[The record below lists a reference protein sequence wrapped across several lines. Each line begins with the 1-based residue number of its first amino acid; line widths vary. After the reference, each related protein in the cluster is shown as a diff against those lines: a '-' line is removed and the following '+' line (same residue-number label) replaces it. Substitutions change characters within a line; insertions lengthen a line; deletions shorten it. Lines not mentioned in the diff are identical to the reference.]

1 MQDEDH
7 EQRDHRQV
15 AARQRREEPGAPAG
29 YKGTLRRVSRLHRK
43 SLLKAGFLNS
53 AEKKFTPMG
62 FPQNHRYIGAAMAET
77 ALDASPVRNPRVLV
91 VDDERSIVDFL
102 RLGLQYEGFQV
113 QTAPDGQAALRLISE
128 FKPHVV
134 VLDVM
139 MPKLDGLAVAEAI
152 RGNKDTGV
160 IILSAKDEVA
170 DRIKGLEVG
179 ADDYLVKPFDFGE
192 LLARI
197 RAVMRRR
204 NPSAGPLLQVQDLS
218 MDEATREVRRGGR
231 TIELSAREFDLLR
244 LLLMHPN
251 QVLARD
257 RILDQVWGYNFFGDA
272 NNVEVYIRYLRQ
284 KLGDEQH
291 KLIQTIRD
299 VGYRIKA

>member
-1 MQDEDH
+1 MVES
-7 EQRDHRQV
+7 
-15 AARQRREEPGAPAG
+15 AATESP
-29 YKGTLRRVSRLHRK
+29 LR
-43 SLLKAGFLNS
+43 A
-53 AEKKFTPMG
+53 
-62 FPQNHRYIGAAMAET
+62 
-77 ALDASPVRNPRVLV
+77 PRVLV
-91 VDDERSIVDFL
+91 VDDEKSIVDFIQ
-102 RLGLQYEGFQV
+102 LGLQYEGFQV
-113 QTAPDGQAALRLISE
+113 QVAADGVAALRLISQ

-139 MPKLDGLAVAEAI
+139 MPRMDGLSVAEAV
-152 RGNKDTGV
+152 RGNKDMGI
-160 IILSAKDEVA
+160 IILSARDEVA

-204 NPSAGPLLQVQDLS
+204 NPSAGPQLQVQDLV
-218 MDEATREVRRGGR
+218 MDEAAREVRRGGAL
-231 TIELSAREFDLLR
+231 IELSLREFDLLR
-244 LLLMHPN
+244 LLMMHPN

-284 KLGDEQH
+284 KLGDDGHQ
-291 KLIQTIRD
+291 LIQTVRG
-299 VGYRIKA
+299 VGYRIKP

>member
-1 MQDEDH
+1 M
-7 EQRDHRQV
+7 
-15 AARQRREEPGAPAG
+15 
-29 YKGTLRRVSRLHRK
+29 
-43 SLLKAGFLNS
+43 
-53 AEKKFTPMG
+53 AEKAP
-62 FPQNHRYIGAAMAET
+62 EV
-77 ALDASPVRNPRVLV
+77 SPSRSPRVLV
-91 VDDERSIVDFL
+91 VDDERSIVDFI

-113 QTAPDGQAALRLISE
+113 QTAPDGQAALRMISE

-204 NPSAGPLLQVQDLS
+204 NPSAGPLLQVQDLT
-218 MDEATREVRRGGR
+218 MDETTREVRRDGR
-231 TIELSAREFDLLR
+231 AIELSAREFDLLR
-244 LLLMHPN
+244 LLMMHPN

-284 KLGDEQH
+284 KLSDEPH
-291 KLIQTIRD
+291 KLIQTVRG

>member
-1 MQDEDH
+1 
-7 EQRDHRQV
+7 
-15 AARQRREEPGAPAG
+15 
-29 YKGTLRRVSRLHRK
+29 
-43 SLLKAGFLNS
+43 
-53 AEKKFTPMG
+53 
-62 FPQNHRYIGAAMAET
+62 MAET
-77 ALDASPVRNPRVLV
+77 APDATPVRNPRVLV

-102 RLGLQYEGFQV
+102 KLGLQYEGVEV
-113 QTAPDGQAALRLISE
+113 QTAPDGQVALRLISE

-139 MPKLDGLAVAEAI
+139 MPKLDGLKVAEAI

-160 IILSAKDEVA
+160 IILSAKDEVQ

-204 NPSAGPLLQVQDLS
+204 NPTAGPQLQVQDVV
-218 MDEATREVRRGGR
+218 MDEGTREVRREGR
-231 TIELSAREFDLLR
+231 AIELSAREFDLLR
-244 LLLMHPN
+244 LLMMHPN
-251 QVLARD
+251 QVLPRD

-272 NNVEVYIRYLRQ
+272 NNVEVYVRYLRQ
-284 KLGDEQH
+284 KLGDGKHQ
-291 KLIQTIRD
+291 LIQTVRG

>member
-1 MQDEDH
+1 MVES
-7 EQRDHRQV
+7 
-15 AARQRREEPGAPAG
+15 AANDSS
-29 YKGTLRRVSRLHRK
+29 LR
-43 SLLKAGFLNS
+43 A
-53 AEKKFTPMG
+53 
-62 FPQNHRYIGAAMAET
+62 
-77 ALDASPVRNPRVLV
+77 PRVLV
-91 VDDERSIVDFL
+91 VDDEKSIVDFIQ
-102 RLGLQYEGFQV
+102 LGLQYEGFQV
-113 QTAPDGQAALRLISE
+113 QVAADGVAALRLISQ

-139 MPKLDGLAVAEAI
+139 MPRMDGLAVAEAV
-152 RGNKDTGV
+152 RGNKDMGI
-160 IILSAKDEVA
+160 IILSARDEVA

-204 NPSAGPLLQVQDLS
+204 NPSAGPQLQVQDVV
-218 MDEATREVRRGGR
+218 MDEAAREVRRGGAL
-231 TIELSAREFDLLR
+231 IELSAREFDLLR
-244 LLLMHPN
+244 LLMIHPN

-284 KLGDEQH
+284 KLGDDSHQ
-291 KLIQTIRD
+291 LIQTVRG
-299 VGYRIKA
+299 VGYRIKP

>member
-1 MQDEDH
+1 MIDSHATES
-7 EQRDHRQV
+7 
-15 AARQRREEPGAPAG
+15 P
-29 YKGTLRRVSRLHRK
+29 LR
-43 SLLKAGFLNS
+43 A
-53 AEKKFTPMG
+53 
-62 FPQNHRYIGAAMAET
+62 Q
-77 ALDASPVRNPRVLV
+77 RVLV
-91 VDDERSIVDFL
+91 VDDEKSIVDFIQ
-102 RLGLQYEGFQV
+102 LGLQYEGFQV
-113 QTAPDGQAALRLISE
+113 QVAADGIAALRLISE

-139 MPKLDGLAVAEAI
+139 MPRMDGLALAEAV
-152 RGNKDTGV
+152 RGNKDMGI
-160 IILSAKDEVA
+160 IILSARDGVS

-204 NPSAGPLLQVQDLS
+204 NPSAGPQLQAQDVV
-218 MDEATREVRRGGR
+218 MDEAAREVRRNGKLV
-231 TIELSAREFDLLR
+231 ELSVREFDLLR
-244 LLLMHPN
+244 LLMMHPN

-284 KLGDEQH
+284 KLADEKH
-291 KLIQTIRD
+291 ELIQTVRG
-299 VGYRIKA
+299 VGYRIRP

>member
-1 MQDEDH
+1 
-7 EQRDHRQV
+7 
-15 AARQRREEPGAPAG
+15 
-29 YKGTLRRVSRLHRK
+29 
-43 SLLKAGFLNS
+43 
-53 AEKKFTPMG
+53 
-62 FPQNHRYIGAAMAET
+62 MAET
-77 ALDASPVRNPRVLV
+77 ASEPVAVRSQRVLV
-91 VDDERSIVDFL
+91 VDDERSIVDFI

-113 QTAPDGQAALRLISE
+113 QTAGDGQAALRLISE

-139 MPKLDGLAVAEAI
+139 MPKLDGLAVAAALQ
-152 RGNKDTGV
+152 GNQDTGV
-160 IILSAKDEVA
+160 IILSAKDDVQ

-197 RAVMRRR
+197 RALLRRR
-204 NPSAGPLLQVQDLS
+204 HPGTGPLLQVQDVTL
-218 MDEATREVRRGGR
+218 DEATREVRRAGR
-231 TIELSAREFDLLR
+231 VVELSAREFDLLR
-244 LLLMHPN
+244 LLMMHPN
-251 QVLARD
+251 QVLPRD

-284 KLGDEQH
+284 KLGDEGHQ
-291 KLIQTIRD
+291 LIQTVRG

>member
-1 MQDEDH
+1 MEPAPD
-7 EQRDHRQV
+7 
-15 AARQRREEPGAPAG
+15 ATSARA
-29 YKGTLRRVSRLHRK
+29 
-43 SLLKAGFLNS
+43 
-53 AEKKFTPMG
+53 
-62 FPQNHRYIGAAMAET
+62 
-77 ALDASPVRNPRVLV
+77 PRVLV
-91 VDDERSIVDFL
+91 VDDERSIVDFI

-113 QTAPDGQAALRLISE
+113 QTAPDGQAGLRLISE

-139 MPKLDGLAVAEAI
+139 MPRMDGLAVAEAV
-152 RGNKDTGV
+152 RGNKDMGI
-160 IILSAKDEVA
+160 IILSARDEVQ

-204 NPSAGPLLQVQDLS
+204 NPGAGPQLQVQDVT
-218 MDEATREVRRGGR
+218 MDEGARAVQRAGQP
-231 TIELSAREFDLLR
+231 IELSAREFDLLR
-244 LLLMHPN
+244 LLMMHPN
-251 QVLARD
+251 QVLERE

-284 KLGDEQH
+284 KLGDDKHE
-291 KLIQTIRD
+291 LIQTVRG
-299 VGYRIKA
+299 VGYRIKP

>member
-1 MQDEDH
+1 M
-7 EQRDHRQV
+7 V
-15 AARQRREEPGAPAG
+15 
-29 YKGTLRRVSRLHRK
+29 
-43 SLLKAGFLNS
+43 
-53 AEKKFTPMG
+53 
-62 FPQNHRYIGAAMAET
+62 ET
-77 ALDASPVRNPRVLV
+77 AATESRRAPRVLV
-91 VDDERSIVDFL
+91 VDDEKSIVDFIQ
-102 RLGLQYEGFQV
+102 LGLQYEGFQV
-113 QTAPDGQAALRLISE
+113 QVAADGVAALRSISQ

-139 MPKLDGLAVAEAI
+139 MPKLDGLSVAEAV
-152 RGNKDTGV
+152 RGNKDMGI
-160 IILSAKDEVA
+160 IILSARDEVA

-204 NPSAGPLLQVQDLS
+204 NPAAGPQLKAQDVV
-218 MDEATREVRRGGR
+218 MDEAAREVRRNG
-231 TIELSAREFDLLR
+231 TPVELSAREFDLLR
-244 LLLMHPN
+244 LLMMHPN

-284 KLGDEQH
+284 KLGDDQH
-291 KLIQTIRD
+291 QLIQTVRG
-299 VGYRIKA
+299 VGYRIRP

>member
-1 MQDEDH
+1 
-7 EQRDHRQV
+7 
-15 AARQRREEPGAPAG
+15 
-29 YKGTLRRVSRLHRK
+29 
-43 SLLKAGFLNS
+43 
-53 AEKKFTPMG
+53 MG
-62 FPQNHRYIGAAMAET
+62 FAGSHRYIEAKMAEPAPDT
-77 ALDASPVRNPRVLV
+77 TSARSPRVLV
-91 VDDERSIVDFL
+91 VDDERSIVDFI

-134 VLDVM
+134 VLDIM

-160 IILSAKDEVA
+160 IILSARDEVQ

-204 NPSAGPLLQVQDLS
+204 NPNVGPQLQVHDVT
-218 MDEATREVRRGGR
+218 MDEATREVRRDGR
-231 TIELSAREFDLLR
+231 AIDLSAREFDLLR
-244 LLLMHPN
+244 LLMMHPN
-251 QVLARD
+251 QVLPRD
-257 RILDQVWGYNFFGDA
+257 RILDQVWGYNFYGDS

-284 KLGDEQH
+284 KLGDEKHQ
-291 KLIQTIRD
+291 LIQTVRG

>member
-1 MQDEDH
+1 M
-7 EQRDHRQV
+7 
-15 AARQRREEPGAPAG
+15 
-29 YKGTLRRVSRLHRK
+29 
-43 SLLKAGFLNS
+43 
-53 AEKKFTPMG
+53 
-62 FPQNHRYIGAAMAET
+62 
-77 ALDASPVRNPRVLV
+77 LV
-91 VDDERSIVDFL
+91 VDDERSIVDFI

-113 QTAPDGQAALRLISE
+113 STAADGQAALRQISE

-139 MPKLDGLAVAEAI
+139 MPKLDGLAVAEAV

-160 IILSAKDEVA
+160 IILSARDEVQ
-170 DRIKGLEVG
+170 DRIKGLDVG

-204 NPSAGPLLQVQDLS
+204 NPAAGPTLQVQDVTL
-218 MDEATREVRRGGR
+218 DEASREVSRGGR
-231 TIELSAREFDLLR
+231 AVVLSGREFDLLR
-244 LLLMHPN
+244 LLMMHPN
-251 QVLARD
+251 QVLPRE

-272 NNVEVYIRYLRQ
+272 NNVEVYVRYLRQ
-284 KLGDEQH
+284 KLRDERHQ
-291 KLIQTIRD
+291 LIQTVRG

>member
-1 MQDEDH
+1 M
-7 EQRDHRQV
+7 
-15 AARQRREEPGAPAG
+15 
-29 YKGTLRRVSRLHRK
+29 
-43 SLLKAGFLNS
+43 
-53 AEKKFTPMG
+53 AEKAP
-62 FPQNHRYIGAAMAET
+62 EVT
-77 ALDASPVRNPRVLV
+77 AFRSPRVLV
-91 VDDERSIVDFL
+91 VDDEPSIVDFI

-134 VLDVM
+134 VLDIM
-139 MPKLDGLAVAEAI
+139 MPRLDGLAVAEAI
-152 RGNKDTGV
+152 RGNKDTGI
-160 IILSAKDEVA
+160 IILSAKDEVQ

-204 NPSAGPLLQVQDLS
+204 NPAAGPQLQVGDVVL
-218 MDEATREVRRGGR
+218 DEATREVRRDGR
-231 TIELSAREFDLLR
+231 AINLSAREFDLLR
-244 LLLMHPN
+244 LLMMHPN
-251 QVLARD
+251 QVLPRD

-284 KLGDEQH
+284 KLGDQQH
-291 KLIQTIRD
+291 QLIQTVRG
-299 VGYRIKA
+299 VGYRIKG

>member
-1 MQDEDH
+1 
-7 EQRDHRQV
+7 
-15 AARQRREEPGAPAG
+15 
-29 YKGTLRRVSRLHRK
+29 
-43 SLLKAGFLNS
+43 
-53 AEKKFTPMG
+53 
-62 FPQNHRYIGAAMAET
+62 MAET
-77 ALDASPVRNPRVLV
+77 APDVTPVRNPRVLV

-102 RLGLQYEGFQV
+102 KLGLQYEGFEV
-113 QTAPDGQAALRLISE
+113 QTAPDGQVALRLISE

-139 MPKLDGLAVAEAI
+139 MPKLDGLKVAEAI

-160 IILSAKDEVA
+160 IILSAKDEVQ

-204 NPSAGPLLQVQDLS
+204 NPAAGPQLQVQDVV
-218 MDEATREVRRGGR
+218 MDEGTREVRREGR
-231 TIELSAREFDLLR
+231 AIELSAREFDLLR
-244 LLLMHPN
+244 LLMMHPN
-251 QVLARD
+251 QVLPRD
-257 RILDQVWGYNFFGDA
+257 RILDEVWGYNFFGDA
-272 NNVEVYIRYLRQ
+272 NNVEVYVRYLRQ
-284 KLGDEQH
+284 KLGDGTHQ
-291 KLIQTIRD
+291 LIQTVRG